1 MSYKIIGKYIKKL
14 NFQIPDPKTFSLLT
28 KKISNYKINID
39 IKSNQFKERII
50 EVETALHLVPN
61 DKTTNNIVTKILF
74 ATIIELDEKIIDKK
88 EIEKVVLINVP
99 TEIYPELR
107 KIFILMFQSSG
118 FKEIKIGKTVDFQKL
133 YNLRK
138 SQ

>member
-28 KKISNYKINID
+28 KEISNYKINID

-50 EVETALHLVPN
+50 EVETALNLIPN
-61 DKTTNNIVTKILF
+61 DKTINNIVTNILF

-88 EIEKVVLINVP
+88 D
-99 TEIYPELR
+99 EL
-107 KIFILMFQSSG
+107 
-118 FKEIKIGKTVDFQKL
+118 
-133 YNLRK
+133 
-138 SQ
+138 